1 MILLLVTLI
10 SVLLAAAMTIVAW
23 RSSREERRRSAAR
36 IAALAAE
43 IHDEPAPD
51 QSPAI
56 GDDLV
61 ARRPAIGGD
70 LFANRP
76 PIGGDLFST
85 RQPARGGF
93 RFATVAA
100 GGLLVC
106 GGAVALAVVSSNASS
121 GSSAAADRPKQVEA
135 TNDRRVDGSNP
146 QAAMPIEL
154 VALGHEREGDRLIVR
169 GVVRNPAS
177 GAELDRVTAVVLLFK
192 EDGGFLGSGRAKVE
206 SPALGP
212 GGETTFAV
220 TVPGAGS
227 VGRYRVSFR
236 SEDRVVPHIDRRGR
250 T

>member
-51 QSPAI
+51 QSPA
-56 GDDLV
+56 
-61 ARRPAIGGD
+61 
-70 LFANRP
+70 
-76 PIGGDLFST
+76 IGGDLFST

>member
-43 IHDEPAPD
+43 IHDEPALD
-51 QSPAI
+51 QSPSI
-56 GDDLV
+56 GD
-61 ARRPAIGGD
+61 D

-121 GSSAAADRPKQVEA
+121 GSSTAADRPKQVEA
-135 TNDRRVDGSNP
+135 TSDRRVDGSNP